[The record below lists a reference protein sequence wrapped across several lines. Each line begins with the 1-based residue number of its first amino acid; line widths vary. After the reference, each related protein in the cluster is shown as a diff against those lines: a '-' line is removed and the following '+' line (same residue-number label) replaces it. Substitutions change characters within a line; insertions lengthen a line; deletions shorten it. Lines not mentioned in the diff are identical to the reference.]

1 MHPLGKK
8 TIRSELAKMCGIA
21 GIFATKASAPADIS
35 STIVRMVRMIEHRG
49 PDGQGTWVGPG
60 IALGHTRLSIIDLTA
75 AGKQPMPNE
84 DGSVQI
90 VLNGEIYNFVE
101 LRAEL
106 SERGYHFK
114 SHTDTEVVLNGYHC
128 WGEQVFERLRGMFAI
143 ALWDRRGEKL
153 VLARDRVGKKPLFYA
168 WHGDVLLFGSEVKAI
183 LAWPGFKREPEYEAI
198 HHYLTLQ
205 YIPASWSAFKGV
217 KKFPS
222 ASYMIVTRE
231 GLAHIKKYWVLPAPS
246 QARHRPVLELKEE
259 LLALLDDA
267 VRRRMVAD
275 VPLGAFLSGGVD
287 SSAIVA
293 MMAHH
298 SSGRV
303 KTFCIGFDEASYDE
317 RAYARMVAER
327 YDTDHYE
334 MVVRPKA
341 TAILPLLAWHYNE
354 PFADPSA
361 IPTYYVAQMA
371 RQHVTVAL
379 NGDGGDESFLGYS
392 RYSQCLETEWINSL
406 PLSLRQLASRIAQS
420 IPPDVDRYR
429 VFRVARRWMS
439 YVSEKSSRRYAPSMA
454 YFYDHDKVA
463 GYDHHMRPFLADSS
477 LDLLEPYFRQSKSYV
492 GGAAWADIHTYLPDD
507 LLVKVDIASMAHGL
521 EARSPLLDHKLME
534 WAARIPAAQKM
545 EGGVTKSILKSALE
559 PFLPNDILYRPK
571 MGFGVPID
579 EWLKGELKAFAYD
592 TLLSAQARQR
602 GLITPSYVKSM
613 LDEHCGGI
621 RLHHTRL
628 WALLMLELWFQ
639 MWIDPAE
646 VPLSPPVTSSLM

>member
-1 MHPLGKK
+1 
-8 TIRSELAKMCGIA
+8 MCGIA
-21 GIFATKASAPADIS
+21 GIFATKAAVPVDMLA
-35 STIVRMVRMIEHRG
+35 TIGRMVQIIDHRG
-49 PDGQGTWVGPG
+49 PDDQGVWVGPG
-60 IALGHTRLSIIDLTA
+60 IALGHARLSILDLTA
-75 AGKQPMPNE
+75 AGHQPMPNG
-84 DGSVQI
+84 DGSIQI
-90 VLNGEIYNFVE
+90 VFNGEIYNFVE

-106 SERGYHFK
+106 SERGYFFK
-114 SHTDTEVVLNGYHC
+114 SRTDTEVILNGYHC
-128 WGEQVFERLRGMFAI
+128 WGEQVFRRLRGMFAI
-143 ALWDRRGEKL
+143 ALWDRRSEKL

-168 WHGDVLLFGSEVKAI
+168 WHGDLLLFGSEVKAI
-183 LAWPGFKREPEYEAI
+183 LAWPGFIREPEYEGI
-198 HHYLTLQ
+198 HHYLSLQ
-205 YIPASWSAFKGV
+205 YVPTPWSAFKGV

-222 ASYMIVTRE
+222 ASYMSVTRE
-231 GLAHIKKYWVLPAPS
+231 GRTTTQKYWALPAPL
-246 QARHRPVLELKEE
+246 QARHRPLPELKEE
-259 LLALLDDA
+259 LLALLDEA
-267 VRRRMVAD
+267 VRLRMIAD

-293 MMAHH
+293 MMARH

-327 YDTDHYE
+327 YDTDHHV

-341 TAILPLLAWHYNE
+341 AAVLPLLTWHYNE

-371 RQHVTVAL
+371 RQHVTVVL

-392 RYSQCLETEWINSL
+392 RYSQCMETEWINSL
-406 PLSLRQLASRIAQS
+406 PLSLRQLASRIVQS

-429 VFRVARRWMS
+429 VLRVARRWLS
-439 YVSEKSSRRYAPSMA
+439 YVSEKPSRRYAPSMA

-463 GYDHHMRPFLADSS
+463 GYDFHMRSFLADSS
-477 LDLLEPYFRQSKSYV
+477 LDLLEPYFRESKSYV

-534 WAARIPAAQKM
+534 WAARIPSAQKM
-545 EGGVTKSILKSALE
+545 ESRVTKSILKSALE

-579 EWLKGELKAFAYD
+579 EWLKGELKEFAYD
-592 TLLSAQARQR
+592 TLLSTQARQR
-602 GLITPSYVKSM
+602 GIITPAYVTSM

-646 VPLSPPVTSSLM
+646 VPLSPPTTASLA

>member
-1 MHPLGKK
+1 
-8 TIRSELAKMCGIA
+8 MCGIV

-35 STIVRMVRMIEHRG
+35 VTIGRMVRMIEHRG
-49 PDGQGTWVGPG
+49 PDGQGTWVGSG
-60 IALGHTRLSIIDLTA
+60 IALGHARLSIIDLTA
-75 AGKQPMPNE
+75 AGQQPMPNE

-90 VLNGEIYNFVE
+90 VFNGEIYNFVE

-143 ALWDRRGEKL
+143 ALWDRRDEKL

-168 WHGDVLLFGSEVKAI
+168 WNGDVLLFGSEIKAL

-205 YIPASWSAFKGV
+205 YIPAPWSAFKGV
-217 KKFPS
+217 KKFPN
-222 ASYMIVTRE
+222 ASYMIVTRQ
-231 GLAHIKKYWVLPAPS
+231 GWTNTQKYWVLPAPL
-246 QARHRPVLELKEE
+246 QARQRPLPELKEE
-259 LLALLDDA
+259 LVALLDEA
-267 VRRRMVAD
+267 VRLRMIAD

-293 MMAHH
+293 MMARHF
-298 SSGRV
+298 SGRV
-303 KTFCIGFDEASYDE
+303 KTFCIGFDEASCDE
-317 RAYARMVAER
+317 RAYARVVAER
-327 YDTDHYE
+327 YDTEHHV

-341 TAILPLLAWHYNE
+341 AAILPLLTWHYNE

-371 RQHVTVAL
+371 RQHVTVVL

-392 RYSQCLETEWINSL
+392 RYSQCLETEWINRL
-406 PLSLRQLASRIAQS
+406 PLPLRQLASRIVQF

-429 VFRVARRWMS
+429 VLRVVRRWLS

-463 GYDHHMRPFLADSS
+463 GYGHHMRPFLANSS

-534 WAARIPAAQKM
+534 WAARIPSDQKM

-579 EWLKGELKAFAYD
+579 EWLKGELKEFAYD

-602 GLITPSYVKSM
+602 GVITPSYVTSM

>member
-1 MHPLGKK
+1 
-8 TIRSELAKMCGIA
+8 MCGIA
-21 GIFATKASAPADIS
+21 GMFATKASAPAEIS
-35 STIVRMVRMIEHRG
+35 AGMSRMVQTIEHRG
-49 PDGQGTWVGPG
+49 PDDQGIWIGSG
-60 IALGHTRLSIIDLTA
+60 IALGHARLSIIDLTA
-75 AGKQPMPNE
+75 AGHQPMSND

-90 VLNGEIYNFVE
+90 VFNGEIYNFTE

-106 SERGYHFK
+106 VQRGYHFH
-114 SHTDTEVVLNGYHC
+114 SHTDTEVILNGYHC
-128 WGEQVFERLRGMFAI
+128 WREQIFQRLRGMFAC
-143 ALWDRRGEKL
+143 ALWDQHSQKL

-168 WHGDVLLFGSEVKAI
+168 WHGDVFLFGSEIKSI
-183 LAWPGFKREPEYEAI
+183 LAWPGFKPEPDYEAI

-205 YIPASWSAFKGV
+205 YIPAPWSAFKGI
-217 KKFPS
+217 KKLAQ
-222 ASYMIVTRE
+222 ASYMVLSRDGKLDTQ
-231 GLAHIKKYWVLPAPS
+231 KYWALPEPLH
-246 QARHRPVLELKEE
+246 ARHRPLAELKEE
-259 LLALLDDA
+259 LVTLLDET
-267 VRRRMVAD
+267 VRMRMIAD

-293 MMAHH
+293 MMARH

-303 KTFCIGFDEASYDE
+303 KTFCIGFDEAGYDE

-327 YDTDHYE
+327 YDTDHHE
-334 MVVRPKA
+334 MVVRPNA
-341 TAILPLLAWHYNE
+341 VAVLPLLAWHYNE

-361 IPTYYVAQMA
+361 IPTYYVAQIA

-392 RYSQCLETEWINSL
+392 RYAQCLQTEWISRL
-406 PLSLRQLASRIAQS
+406 PRPLRKLASRIVQS
-420 IPPDVDRYR
+420 IPPDMDRYR
-429 VFRVARRWMS
+429 VLRVARRWLS
-439 YVSEKSSRRYAPSMA
+439 YLSENDSRRYAPSMA
-454 YFYDHDKVA
+454 YFYEHDKVA
-463 GYDHHMRPFLADSS
+463 GYDRHLQPFLGDSS
-477 LDLLEPYFRQSKSYV
+477 LDLLEPYFQKSKSYV

-534 WAARIPAAQKM
+534 WAARIPSAQKID
-545 EGGVTKSILKSALE
+545 GGVTKAILKSAME
-559 PFLPNDILYRPK
+559 PFLPNEILYRPK

-579 EWLKGELKAFAYD
+579 EWFKGELKEFAYD
-592 TLLSAQARQR
+592 TLLSAQACQR
-602 GLITPSYVKSM
+602 GLITSTYVRTM

-646 VPLSPPVTSSLM
+646 VPLAAPVTLPAM